1 MNGINLDILN
11 KLISL
16 MFKEEFVLRSSWFTC
31 TPRFTTKMWI
41 SLCCVTTL
49 SVVYLFSGI
58 GGARAEAPELPVHA
72 AVESDVYKQ
81 RLTLY
86 KEISLLSSVPWY
98 WLAALDQYERS
109 ITPQSKMN
117 KNSQRLTQISFRDHQ
132 WEGAFNPNP
141 SDRNPA
147 TIAMFGGLGIDAN
160 SDGKADPDSDRDVLF
175 AVATYLSK
183 SGYNEDDIRIALWR
197 YYQKDS
203 AVRRIHQFAKI
214 YRQYGVLNLSES
226 AFPLPLKSV
235 YTYRDTWGARRG
247 WGGLRIH
254 EGTDIFASHG
264 VPVRSVCYGIIETKG
279 WNPYGGWRIGIRD
292 LNNRYH
298 YYAHLQGY
306 NKKIE
311 VGKIVEPG
319 QVIGWVGSSGYGPK
333 GTQGKFAP
341 HLHYGIY
348 RDTGSQEWAF
358 NPYPLLK
365 QWEKQERKSIQQK
378 KADSTK

>member
-1 MNGINLDILN
+1 
-11 KLISL
+11 
-16 MFKEEFVLRSSWFTC
+16 MFKEEFGLRSLQFKGIR
-31 TPRFTTKMWI
+31 RFSTKVWV
-41 SLCCVTTL
+41 SLCCVTAL
-49 SVVYLFSGI
+49 FVVYLFSGI
-58 GGARAEAPELPVHA
+58 GGARAEAPDLPIQA
-72 AVESDVYKQ
+72 TNKDDVYKQ

-86 KEISLLSSVPWY
+86 KDISLLTNVPWY

-109 ITPQSKMN
+109 ITPQKKIN
-117 KNSQRLTQISFRDHQ
+117 KSNHRLTQISFQERQ
-132 WEGAFNPNP
+132 WEGALNPNP
-141 SDRNPA
+141 SDQNPT
-147 TIAMFGGLGIDAN
+147 TIAMFGGIGIDAN
-160 SDGKADPDSDRDVLF
+160 ADGKADPNSDRDVLF
-175 AVATYLSK
+175 TVATYLSK
-183 SGYNEDDIRIALWR
+183 SGYKEDDIRISLWR

-214 YRQYGVLNLSES
+214 YKQYGQLKLTDSK
-226 AFPLPLKSV
+226 FPLPLKSV

-254 EGTDIFASHG
+254 EGTDIFAPHG
-264 VPVRSVCYGIIETKG
+264 TPVRSVCNGIIETKG

-311 VGKIVEPG
+311 VGTIVEAG

-365 QWEKQERKSIQQK
+365 QWERQEKISLTKK
-378 KADSTK
+378 KAETTR